1 MQCFS
6 FRSSYPSS
14 PLFIEQIEQ
23 CDGVVPENS
32 ELEVEVL
39 LSERDYLR
47 TLCQTVPMLP
57 SDSLQPLISYL
68 YRNSTFSE
76 CFIAMLAKN
85 QRRLYSILL
94 KEIESDLKA
103 GQTERISNCV
113 FVFSTMAETEF
124 SELMGVLF
132 SDDSLHWFGLSCIVI
147 HENQESLIVALV
159 DLMQQLPDEPSN
171 SAKIRNLVTR
181 VRTSVITDTKNKI
194 NPHLVQLLDTL
205 NSLFASRIQVSTQKS
220 RAESIQGI
228 QGVQPEKQ
236 IMQQIQEMIQEVN
249 FINRDTLSS
258 ELPKIPKRIQ
268 QYYLFRRA
276 WFSEKIIKTVLRMK
290 VVS

>member
-1 MQCFS
+1 
-6 FRSSYPSS
+6 
-14 PLFIEQIEQ
+14 
-23 CDGVVPENS
+23 
-32 ELEVEVL
+32 
-39 LSERDYLR
+39 
-47 TLCQTVPMLP
+47 
-57 SDSLQPLISYL
+57 
-68 YRNSTFSE
+68 
-76 CFIAMLAKN
+76 MLAKN